1 MYSPFYRRGFLIVTA
16 GVLGYLLLRIL
27 MPLAGTLGWAAV
39 LAFLLHP
46 LHEKL
51 SRQLRGRAAL
61 SAALLTALT
70 PFLVLAPLSF
80 LCVVFAGQVL
90 SLISY
95 LRGRTFLPYSQII
108 DRLQHYPMI
117 GGAVGWVRENATIT
131 AEQVQGWVTN
141 EVQSMLKG
149 AATMSGSIALGVFG
163 TVVSFFMML
172 FLLFF
177 FLRQGRTILSHVI
190 RLIPMEPEPRRR
202 MMAYLANVTRAVVFG
217 STATALICG
226 AFVGAGF
233 ALVNLP
239 SPVVFAVLGVI
250 LALLP
255 AGAGVILV
263 PAVIYMLIEG
273 RWGAAIFLSI
283 WTAAMWVVESVV
295 RPVLTAHRADV
306 STLAVFVGAIGGVPA
321 FGVLGLVIGPV
332 LLSFATALL
341 LFAER
346 IVTQERAV
354 QRPSPQDPH

>member
-1 MYSPFYRRGFLIVTA
+1 
-16 GVLGYLLLRIL
+16 
-27 MPLAGTLGWAAV
+27 
-39 LAFLLHP
+39 
-46 LHEKL
+46 
-51 SRQLRGRAAL
+51 
-61 SAALLTALT
+61 
-70 PFLVLAPLSF
+70 
-80 LCVVFAGQVL
+80 
-90 SLISY
+90 
-95 LRGRTFLPYSQII
+95 
-108 DRLQHYPMI
+108 
-117 GGAVGWVRENATIT
+117 
-131 AEQVQGWVTN
+131 
-141 EVQSMLKG
+141 
-149 AATMSGSIALGVFG
+149 
-163 TVVSFFMML
+163 
-172 FLLFF
+172 
-177 FLRQGRTILSHVI
+177 
-190 RLIPMEPEPRRR
+190 
-202 MMAYLANVTRAVVFG
+202 
-217 STATALICG
+217 
-226 AFVGAGF
+226 
-233 ALVNLP
+233 
-239 SPVVFAVLGVI
+239 VLGVI